1 MSGMVDAIDDSLTGN
16 ISSWEDWALSISSM
30 MRKILIQA
38 MLVEGIKKMSG
49 AGGLLGSLGS
59 FLGGAVANAKGGV
72 YSSQSLSAYSNQIV
86 DRPTYFAFAKG
97 AGLMGE
103 AGPEAIMPLT
113 RAADGSL
120 GVRMVGDSGS
130 MAAGGGG
137 VQQNITQVFQING
150 NGDTALQEAVAMGAK
165 QGAESAL
172 SSVQVDFM
180 TNGKLR
186 RSLGV

>member
-1 MSGMVDAIDDSLTGN
+1 M
-16 ISSWEDWALSISSM
+16 
-30 MRKILIQA
+30 
-38 MLVEGIKKMSG
+38 
-49 AGGLLGSLGS
+49 
-59 FLGGAVANAKGGV
+59 
-72 YSSQSLSAYSNQIV
+72 